1 MSRLLTS
8 LSRAESDALA
18 RHRRG
23 RNLAMLLVLLG
34 LCGLLYLITL
44 VKLAHQIP

>member
-1 MSRLLTS
+1 MTRSRTS
-8 LSRAESDALA
+8 LSRTESNVLA

-34 LCGLLYLITL
+34 LSGLFYLITL

>member
-1 MSRLLTS
+1 MAAP
-8 LSRAESDALA
+8 LSRTESAALA

-23 RNLAMLLVLLG
+23 RNLAMLLALLA
-34 LCGLLYLITL
+34 LCGLFYLITL